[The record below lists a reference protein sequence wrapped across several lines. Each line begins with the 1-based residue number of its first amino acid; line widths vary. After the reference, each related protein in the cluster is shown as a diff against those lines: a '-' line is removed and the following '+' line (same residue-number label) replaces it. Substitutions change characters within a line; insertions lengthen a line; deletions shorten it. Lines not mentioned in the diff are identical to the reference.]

1 MKGQYTHYLKIP
13 NTEQGLG
20 LRITDRYD
28 WQTFTYKE
36 VEKTG
41 TRDVMVELPTEDDLK
56 ADIFIPISWAKYD
69 LSLHTWREPIIR
81 VTAEA
86 KRRDINIGTP
96 MIGQTFDL
104 MNLTNNEWW
113 MD

>member
-1 MKGQYTHYLKIP
+1 M
-13 NTEQGLG
+13 
-20 LRITDRYD
+20 LRQLHQKL
-28 WQTFTYKE
+28 WQTLKCPAIFQQ
-36 VEKTG
+36 
-41 TRDVMVELPTEDDLK
+41 ELLDQYDLNEG
-56 ADIFIPISWAKYD
+56 KYD

-104 MNLTNNEWW
+104 MNLPNNEWW